1 MYHIFFIDSSVDGH
15 VGCSHVL
22 ATVKSF
28 AIQVTKAHLIS
39 FSVLSSV
46 MVFCVSCL
54 FKILTLLNNTQMS
67 LRLVCFWVKCPS
79 GWCAFGSNVPLVGVL
94 WGSNVPLVGVLWG
107 QMSLGLVCF
116 GGRDTVAI
124 ILDLSVSSHSPCGCL
139 ITGDVDLGHLVNM
152 VMTGM

>member
-67 LRLVCFWVKCPS
+67 LRLLCFWVKCPS
-79 GWCAFGSNVPLVGVL
+79 GWCAFGSNVPQ
-94 WGSNVPLVGVLWG
+94 VGVLWG
-107 QMSLGLVCF
+107 QMSLRLVCF
-116 GGRDTVAI
+116 GGRDTVGV
-124 ILDLSVSSHSPCGCL
+124 ILDPWCLLSFTMWMSYYW
-139 ITGDVDLGHLVNM
+139 
-152 VMTGM
+152 